1 MSKKKV
7 KKSISRSIVH
17 IQATFNNTVVSISD
31 INGDVVVWASSGSV
45 GNKGSRKSTSFA
57 AQKACESACEK
68 AKKLGLK
75 EVDIRIKG
83 PGQGREQALQAV
95 QNSGIKVR
103 SIEDVTPL
111 PHNGCRPSKRRRV

>member
-7 KKSISRSIVH
+7 KKNVSRGI
-17 IQATFNNTVVSISD
+17 ININATFNNTMITIAD
-31 INGDVVVWASSGSV
+31 INGDVVTWASSGSI

-57 AQKACESACEK
+57 AQKACETACEK

-75 EVDIRIKG
+75 EADIRIKG

-95 QNSGIKVR
+95 QTSGIKVR

-111 PHNGCRPSKRRRV
+111 PHNGCRPSKKRRV

>member
-7 KKSISRSIVH
+7 RKSVARGIIN
-17 IQATFNNTVVSISD
+17 IQATFNNTIVSVAD
-31 INGDVVVWASSGSV
+31 INGEIVCWASAGTV

-57 AQKACESACEK
+57 AQRACESACEK

-75 EVDIRIKG
+75 EADIRIKG

-95 QNSGIKVR
+95 QTSGIKVR

-111 PHNGCRPSKRRRV
+111 PHNGCRPSKKRRV